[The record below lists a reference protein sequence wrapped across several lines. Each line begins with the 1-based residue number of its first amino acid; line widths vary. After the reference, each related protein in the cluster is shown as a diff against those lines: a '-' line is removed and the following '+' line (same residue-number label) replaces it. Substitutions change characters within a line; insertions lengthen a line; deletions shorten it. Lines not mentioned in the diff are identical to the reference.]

1 MCKTSVDS
9 VGALALSLKDTYI
22 IIRTEWFG
30 TIRDVSIRGR
40 VTVVGKGLY
49 NFVQFRK
56 TFRHHNQNFLLI
68 WLSIHVHVFYI

>member
-1 MCKTSVDS
+1 MIIQCNDSLSNYRLQSITEEHCLTAENILEITMCKTSVDS

-40 VTVVGKGLY
+40 VTL
-49 NFVQFRK
+49 QM
-56 TFRHHNQNFLLI
+56 L
-68 WLSIHVHVFYI
+68 